1 MMRTVQRFA
10 AVFASLLLG
19 SIAMPIAIP
28 STQLFDSTDDV
39 IFYPAYG
46 VQDAGTRVWEIHMRV
61 KVQEPRN
68 IGNHIRRLF
77 RDMPSRGA
85 DEDNRFRTRIADLVA
100 DDKSGEKV
108 KFRFDQDASGKEYR
122 LANGSGDF
130 PKTNGDGVVEGVI
143 KLPDDDAQQLLTAQR
158 STNGWLTYQATSG
171 GHAGAGRLR
180 LIGPTGLSVISD
192 IDDTIK
198 ITEVPAGKRTVVI
211 NTFFREFAV
220 AQEMIANYR
229 GFGDAAFHYVSGGP
243 WQLYRPVSSFLIDG
257 GHFPAG
263 SFHMKHLSGSIT
275 SPISSLQSLERFVE
289 TEGTFNHKVEQ
300 IKIIMGHFPARKFI
314 LIGDS
319 GERDPEVYRSVKDT
333 ALGARIQEIIIRDV
347 VNAREKDPA
356 RLKGMTILAAPTV
369 ADAGVLP

>member
-1 MMRTVQRFA
+1 MMRTVPRFA

-19 SIAMPIAIP
+19 SIAMPITIP
-28 STQLFDSTDDV
+28 GTQLFDSTDDV
-39 IFYPAYG
+39 IFYPSYG
-46 VQDAGTRVWEIHMRV
+46 VQDAGTRAWEIHMRV

-68 IGNHIRRLF
+68 IGDRIRSLF
-77 RDMPSRGA
+77 RDMPSRGT
-85 DEDNRFRTRIADLVA
+85 DEDSRFRTRIADLVA
-100 DDKSGEKV
+100 DDKRGEKV
-108 KFRFDQDASGKEYR
+108 KFRFDQDASQKEYR

-143 KLPDDDAQQLLTAQR
+143 KLPDSDAQRLLTAQG
-158 STNGWLTYQATSG
+158 STNGWLTFKVTSG
-171 GHAGAGRLR
+171 GHAGAGRVR

-198 ITEVPAGKRTVVI
+198 ITEVPAGKPTVVI
-211 NTFFREFAV
+211 NTFFKEFAA

-257 GHFPAG
+257 GFFPAG

-275 SPISSLQSLERFVE
+275 SPLSTFQSLERFVD
-289 TEGTFNHKVEQ
+289 TDGTFDHKVEQ
-300 IKIIMGHFPARKFI
+300 IMKIMGHFPGRTFI

-319 GERDPEVYRSVKDT
+319 GERDPEVYRKVKGT
-333 ALGARIQEIIIRDV
+333 ALGEKIREIIIRDV
-347 VNAREKDPA
+347 VNAREKDPD
-356 RLKGMTILAAPTV
+356 RVKGMTILAAPTV
-369 ADAGVLP
+369 APR